1 DSIRGGAASST
12 YLCTGD
18 SISLVVVVIV
28 VIVVVVGIVDE
39 DGVEISVEAAGAT
52 TSTSRSFE
60 IKEVEFLEVDTN
72 GGDLLS
78 STIIID
84 DGGVSSLLRV
94 VAHKK
99 SGAFKKISIVL
110 AASTRV

>member
-1 DSIRGGAASST
+1 
-12 YLCTGD
+12 
-18 SISLVVVVIV
+18 VV

-39 DGVEISVEAAGAT
+39 DGVEISVEAEGAT

-72 GGDLLS
+72 GGDSLS
-78 STIIID
+78 STIIVD
-84 DGGVSSLLRV
+84 DGGVSLLLRV
-94 VAHKK
+94 VVQIASAHKK